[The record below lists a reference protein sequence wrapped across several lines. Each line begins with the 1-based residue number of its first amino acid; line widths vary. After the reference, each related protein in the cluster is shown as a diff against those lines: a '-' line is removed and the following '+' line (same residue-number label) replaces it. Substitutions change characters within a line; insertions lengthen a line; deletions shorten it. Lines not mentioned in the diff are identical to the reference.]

1 MQASCCAEKKNRE
14 EKAYKIYVTSALENM
29 NRILAEAYTGSY
41 MSVSYKDM
49 ISGKVETRTA
59 EEIKDGI
66 RRKLEGLQ

>member
-1 MQASCCAEKKNRE
+1 
-14 EKAYKIYVTSALENM
+14 M
-29 NRILAEAYTGSY
+29 NRILAEVYTGSY

-66 RRKLEGLQ
+66 RKKLEGLQ

>member
-1 MQASCCAEKKNRE
+1 
-14 EKAYKIYVTSALENM
+14 
-29 NRILAEAYTGSY
+29 

-49 ISGKVETRTA
+49 IRGKVETRTA